1 MLQPVMQQCI
11 LSNGIACNTIANKIS
26 KMINSDKIPAK
37 ILWILP
43 ERVAKEPNS

>member
-1 MLQPVMQQCI
+1 MLQPAMQQCM
-11 LSNGIACNTIANKIS
+11 LSDGIACNTITNKIS
-26 KMINSDKIPAK
+26 KMINSEKIPAK